1 MALQEITINVG
12 NLQSVTYTSST
23 ADNGILALK
32 ADTLRK
38 GENKVF
44 QFSGQVFLKETN
56 KVIGTFSYYNDG
68 NASFN
73 ATVTIVDVNQVSRYD
88 EAFSLMVNAVS
99 KFETAQVA
107 AE

>member
-1 MALQEITINVG
+1 MALQEIAINVG
-12 NLQSVTYTSST
+12 NLQSVTYTGST
-23 ADNGILALK
+23 ADNGILMLK

-44 QFSGQVFLKETN
+44 QFSGQVILKETN

-99 KFETAQVA
+99 KFETIQAVA
-107 AE
+107 E

>member
-23 ADNGILALK
+23 AGNGILALK

-44 QFSGQVFLKETN
+44 QFSGQVILKETN
-56 KVIGTFSYYNDG
+56 KIIGTFSYYNDG
-68 NASFN
+68 SASFN
-73 ATVTIVDVNQVSRYD
+73 ATVTIVDINQVSMYD